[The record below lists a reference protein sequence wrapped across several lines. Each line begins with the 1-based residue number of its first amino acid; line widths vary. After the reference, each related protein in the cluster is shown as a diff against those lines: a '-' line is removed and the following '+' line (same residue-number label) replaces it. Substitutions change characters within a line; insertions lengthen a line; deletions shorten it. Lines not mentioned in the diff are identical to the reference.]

1 MSNEHDEGGNDQQV
15 KDYLLNNPDFFDEH
29 PDLVENLQL
38 PHDSGKAVSLVE
50 RQVSVLRERNIELR
64 QRLNTLMESA
74 RDNEKL
80 FEKTKRLALILLD
93 AEDLPTMVEA
103 LYESLRNDYQVEYI
117 SLLLFGDDSLL
128 SDNAPARVVS
138 LDEANQ
144 HIGTLLRTNRSIC
157 GVLRS
162 EEMTFLF
169 DHKATEI
176 GSIAAVPLHD
186 GQTFGILAVGNSD
199 PNYYRSSMGTLF
211 LSYIAEVL
219 NQLMP
224 RYLD

>member
-1 MSNEHDEGGNDQQV
+1 MSNDHDEAISDEQV
-15 KDYLLNNPDFFDEH
+15 KDYLINNPDFFEENLE
-29 PDLVENLQL
+29 LVENLQL
-38 PHDSGKAVSLVE
+38 PHESGKAISLVE
-50 RQVSVLRERNIELR
+50 RQVTVLRERNIELR
-64 QRLNTLMESA
+64 QRLKTLMDSA
-74 RDNEKL
+74 RANEKL

-93 AEDLPTMVEA
+93 AEDLPAMVDT
-103 LYESLRNDYQVEYI
+103 LYESLRSDYQVEYI
-117 SLLLFGDDSLL
+117 SLLLFGDNSLL
-128 SDNAPARVVS
+128 SKNAPARVVS

-157 GVLRS
+157 GVLRN

-169 DHKATEI
+169 DHEAAEI
-176 GSIAAVPLHD
+176 GSAAVPLQH
-186 GQTFGILAVGNSD
+186 GQAFGVLAVGNTD

-211 LSYIAEVL
+211 LNYIAEML